1 MPSRKSISSLGI
13 ICLFTACHVSTAAW
27 AQEESVRPGI
37 NERFLAPDA
46 NVEQWVERFEGESR
60 EVFDRQERIIDAL
73 QLKPGMSVADVGAGT
88 GLFTRLM
95 AERVGKEGTV
105 YAVDIAPKFLEHIN
119 TVAEKLDQPQ
129 IKTVLGTDDL
139 PNLPENSIDLV
150 FTCDTYHHFEFP
162 HRMMSAISK
171 ALKPKGR
178 VVIVDF
184 IREEGKS
191 SEWTLEHV
199 RAGQEVVEQEIINAG
214 FKKVEQIDVGLRENY
229 FLVFEKAET
238 TPPENESR

>member
-1 MPSRKSISSLGI
+1 MLSLKSISSLGI
-13 ICLFTACHVSTAAW
+13 ICVFTAFHPGIAAW

-37 NERFLAPDA
+37 NKSFLAPDA
-46 NVEQWVERFEGESR
+46 EVEQWVERFEGESR
-60 EVFDRQERIIDAL
+60 EVFDRREKIADAL

-95 AERVGKEGTV
+95 AERVGKEGKV
-105 YAVDIAPKFLEHIN
+105 YAVDIAPKFLEHIDS
-119 TVAEKLDQPQ
+119 VARKLEQPQ
-129 IKTVLGTDDL
+129 IKTVLGTDDS
-139 PNLPENSIDLV
+139 PNLSENSIDLV
-150 FTCDTYHHFEFP
+150 FTSDTYHHFEFP
-162 HRMMSAISK
+162 HRMMTAIHK

-178 VVIVDF
+178 VIIVDF

-199 RAGQEVVEQEIINAG
+199 RAGQDVVEQEIIAAG

-229 FLVFEKAET
+229 FLVFEKAV
-238 TPPENESR
+238 TPQAEKESR